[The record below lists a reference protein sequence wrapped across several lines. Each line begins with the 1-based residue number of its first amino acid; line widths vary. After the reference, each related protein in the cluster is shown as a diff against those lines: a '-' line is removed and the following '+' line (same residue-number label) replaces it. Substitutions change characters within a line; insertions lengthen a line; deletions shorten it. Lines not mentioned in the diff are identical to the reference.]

1 MLEANATEWF
11 PVIAPPLGSWESLLI
26 AVILIV
32 IAVLVV
38 WKLKNFIVNSIL
50 GVIALFILKLL
61 GLQVALSLIN
71 IILVG
76 LLGLLGLGLIII
88 LGLLGVS
95 L

>member
-1 MLEANATEWF
+1 MLEANATECF
-11 PVIAPPLGSWESLLI
+11 PVIAPPLGGWESILI

-32 IAVLVV
+32 TAGLLV

-50 GVIALFILKLL
+50 GVVALLVLKLL

-88 LGLLGVS
+88 LGLLGFS